1 MSKGHTVSNGAL
13 SLPPQS
19 SRLGEAGEGCQVD
32 RALQDSL
39 QETGCFICSLVSLMC
54 YCGLGPTEDGHW
66 GSSLQMGPEGELLG
80 QTEMI
85 MKHH

>member
-1 MSKGHTVSNGAL
+1 MSKGAW

-19 SRLGEAGEGCQVD
+19 SRLGEAREGHQVD
-32 RALQDSL
+32 RALQDGL

-54 YCGLGPTEDGHW
+54 YCGPGPTEEGHW
-66 GSSLQMGPEGELLG
+66 GSSLLLG
-80 QTEMI
+80 QSEMI